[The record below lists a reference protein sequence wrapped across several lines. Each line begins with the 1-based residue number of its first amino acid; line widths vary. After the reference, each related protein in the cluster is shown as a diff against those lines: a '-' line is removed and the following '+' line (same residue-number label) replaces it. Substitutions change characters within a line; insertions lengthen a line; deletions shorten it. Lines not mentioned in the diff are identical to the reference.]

1 MNIFKPYFII
11 IKSLLYYLFD
21 SLVLWKTPSPQKNQ
35 LEVVL
40 LIRQD
45 AIGDFVMWLDT
56 AKEYREL
63 YPSENYRIVLVG
75 NAVWFDLAKGLPYWD
90 EVLPI
95 NVKKFKTFS
104 SYRRNIL
111 RKVNSFGAQI
121 AVQPT
126 FSREFYHGDSLV
138 RASNAFHKV
147 SSVGDMSN
155 RNWLKKT
162 LADGW
167 HTDLI
172 PASTQIMTELERNA
186 EFFSGISGKTHKVLY
201 PKLDIPQIETSSNW
215 AKREYYVLFPGVGA
229 AIRQWSV
236 ESFAEIANRIYEA
249 TGLDGILDGA
259 PNEKPLAESIQD
271 LSKAPLEWAGTRLGE
286 LPELL
291 KYAKFVVS
299 SETSAVYIAAA
310 VETPV
315 ICVLGGAYFGRF
327 LPYPESA
334 GQKIVL
340 NTVSYPM
347 SCFGCNADCVYELDK
362 DEPAPC
368 ISNISVDVVWQ
379 EVEKIIEDGKN

>member
-310 VETPV
+310 VKTPV

-340 NTVSYPM
+340 KTVSYPM

-368 ISNISVDVVWQ
+368 ISNISVDAVWQ

>member
-1 MNIFKPYFII
+1 MNHFKPYFII

-340 NTVSYPM
+340 KTVSYPM

-362 DEPAPC
+362 NEPGPC
-368 ISNISVDVVWQ
+368 VSNISVDAVWQ

>member
-236 ESFAEIANRIYEA
+236 ESFAVIANRIYEA

-310 VETPV
+310 VKTPV

-340 NTVSYPM
+340 KTVSYPM

-368 ISNISVDVVWQ
+368 ISNISVDAVWQ